1 MESAPTSLIA
11 RDDTLLGVC
20 AAIAEDF
27 GFNPVLLRL
36 LFGIGML
43 LNPVAAI
50 ASYAGAGAVVAVSRW
65 LVPEPRA
72 ITVEEPSREDETP
85 AEPSLA
91 WEDLPIAA

>member
-1 MESAPTSLIA
+1 MESAPKSLIA

-36 LFGIGML
+36 LFGVGML

-50 ASYAGAGAVVAVSRW
+50 AVYAGAGSLVLVSRW

-72 ITVEEPSREDETP
+72 FAVEAPSHEDEAP
-85 AEPSLA
+85 AGPSLA

>member
-1 MESAPTSLIA
+1 MACVSLIA

-27 GFNPVLLRL
+27 GFNPVLLRI

-43 LNPVAAI
+43 LSPFTAIGAYAA
-50 ASYAGAGAVVAVSRW
+50 AGVLVLVSRR
-65 LVPEPRA
+65 LVPEPRSVF
-72 ITVEEPSREDETP
+72 VEAPSREDEAP

>member
-1 MESAPTSLIA
+1 MASASLIA

-36 LFGIGML
+36 LFGVGML
-43 LNPVAAI
+43 FNPVAAV
-50 ASYAGAGAVVAVSRW
+50 AAYAAAGALVAVSRW

-72 ITVEEPSREDETP
+72 VAIAEIEEPEAP
-85 AEPSLA
+85 AELSLA
-91 WEDLPIAA
+91 WDDLPIAA